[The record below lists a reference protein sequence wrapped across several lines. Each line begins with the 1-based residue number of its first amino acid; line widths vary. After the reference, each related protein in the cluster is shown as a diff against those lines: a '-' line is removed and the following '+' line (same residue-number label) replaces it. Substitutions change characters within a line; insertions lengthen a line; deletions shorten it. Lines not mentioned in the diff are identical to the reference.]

1 MTSPSQS
8 DVAGFQEQIEFQLYG
23 AVAATRAV
31 LPAMREAGA
40 GTLLFTTGGGSVNP
54 YPMLGNI
61 NAAGAAQLGDQ
72 SPQRARGQ
80 RGPGRPRRDQHLD
93 RRRQPRRR

>member
-1 MTSPSQS
+1 M
-8 DVAGFQEQIEFQLYG
+8 
-23 AVAATRAV
+23 AATRAV

-80 RGPGRPRRDQHLD
+80 RVQAAHVAISTWIGEGSPEGD
-93 RRRQPRRR
+93 RNAVTAASP